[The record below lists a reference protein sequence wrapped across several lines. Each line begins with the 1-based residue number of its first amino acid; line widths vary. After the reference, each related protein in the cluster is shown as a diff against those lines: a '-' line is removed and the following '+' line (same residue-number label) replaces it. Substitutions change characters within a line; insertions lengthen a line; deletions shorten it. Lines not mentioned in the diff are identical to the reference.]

1 MEMKLTAM
9 TAFYGFGV
17 LTASVGSLTC
27 SRLVSIITMSIGAVL
42 ILGGVIF
49 HKFEK

>member
-1 MEMKLTAM
+1 MKLTEI

-27 SRLVSIITMSIGAVL
+27 SRLLSIITMSIGALL
-42 ILGGVIF
+42 ILGGIIF
-49 HKFEK
+49 HKFKK

>member
-1 MEMKLTAM
+1 MKLTEM

-27 SRLVSIITMSIGAVL
+27 NRLISIITMSLGAL
-42 ILGGVIF
+42 FILGGVIF
-49 HKFEK
+49 HKFEKC

>member
-1 MEMKLTAM
+1 MKLTEM

-17 LTASVGSLTC
+17 LTASLASLTC
-27 SRLVSIITMSIGAVL
+27 SRLLSLITMIIGAVL

-49 HKFEK
+49 HKFGK

>member
-1 MEMKLTAM
+1 MKLTEM

-17 LTASVGSLTC
+17 FTASVGSLTC
-27 SRLVSIITMSIGAVL
+27 NRLISLITMSIGALL

-49 HKFEK
+49 HKFKK